1 MGVQLCLS
9 CARNLGADMTF
20 FQNIKIIGKISVVI
34 ISLIVVSLAV
44 ATASYTSSSTQSKNA
59 GWTDHTYE
67 VLDKVSNMMAAM
79 VDQETGM
86 RAYLLAGDPKFLEP
100 QIAGVK
106 AFQSNWNAAKSLT
119 SDNPAQQARLDE
131 VAKLADTWTTNVVK
145 PEMDLMKDTA
155 GREKARQIEVSG
167 AGKASMDGI
176 RAKVKELKDAETS
189 LLATRKADAA
199 AAAQMAKMSALG
211 GGIIMLLLS
220 AAGLLALNKTLVKP
234 LRSLNDCMLKLVQGH
249 NEVDVPGRDRKDE
262 LGDMAGAVETFRQTA
277 IAKIESDRTAAEN
290 RTMTEAERARA
301 AEADSKRAADM
312 TQATSGL
319 ADGLKQLAGGNLG
332 FELTEPFATDFEGL
346 RNDFNMA
353 VAQLRDTLSAVANAT
368 SAIDSGARELSSG
381 ANDLSKRTEQQAA
394 SLEETAAA
402 LDEITA
408 NVTTSSKRTDEARA
422 MAIDANKSAHTSGD
436 VVASAINAMQRIET
450 SSSQISNIIGVIDE
464 IAFQTNLLA
473 LNAGVEAARAGEA
486 GKGFA
491 VVAQEVRELA
501 QRSAQAAKEIK
512 DLIRTSAGE
521 VESGVKLVTATGDA
535 LKVIEQQVVAINT
548 QLDAIATSAR
558 EQSVGLAEVNTAVNQ
573 MDQTTQQNAAM
584 VEEAT
589 AASSSLAAEAD
600 KLRQLVGRF
609 HLGEQAGGF
618 GGPTASRSAGIPS
631 RAASASAHA
640 HRPAAGHASAPVRA
654 SKAVRVVSGGAAA
667 AIDSWE
673 EF

>member
-1 MGVQLCLS
+1 MG
-9 CARNLGADMTF
+9 T
-20 FQNIKIIGKISVVI
+20 FQNIKIMSKISAI
-34 ISLIVVSLAV
+34 IASLIFVSLLV
-44 ATASYTSSSTQSKNA
+44 ATVSYTSSSTQSRNA
-59 GWTDHTYE
+59 AWTEHTYE
-67 VLDKVSNMMAAM
+67 VLDKVSSMMAAM

-100 QIAGVK
+100 QIAGAK
-106 AFQSNWNAAKSLT
+106 AFQVNWEAAKRLT

-131 VAKLADTWTTNVVK
+131 VAKLAETWTTNVVK
-145 PEMDLMKDTA
+145 AEMDLMKDPAT
-155 GREKARQIEVSG
+155 REKARQIEISG

-176 RAKVKELKDAETS
+176 RGKVKELQDAETS
-189 LLATRKADAA
+189 LLGQRKSDAADAA
-199 AAAQMAKMSALG
+199 ELAKMTALG
-211 GGIIMLLLS
+211 GGIVMLLLS
-220 AAGLLALNKTLVKP
+220 AAGLFLLRKTLVNP
-234 LRSLNDCMLKLVQGH
+234 LRSLNDCMLQLVKGH
-249 NEVDVPGRDRKDE
+249 NEVEVPGRGRRDE

-277 IAKIESDRTAAEN
+277 IAKIESDRAAAEN
-290 RTMTEAERARA
+290 RSMTETERARA
-301 AEADSKRAADM
+301 AEADRKRSADM

-319 ADGLKQLAGGNLG
+319 AEGLKQLAGGNLG
-332 FELTEPFATDFEGL
+332 FELAQPFASDFEGL

-368 SAIDSGARELSSG
+368 SAIDNGARELSSG

-394 SLEETAAA
+394 SLEQTAAA

-422 MAIDANKSAHTSGD
+422 MAIDANKSAHASGD

-450 SSSQISNIIGVIDE
+450 SSNQISNIISVIDE

-521 VESGVKLVTATGDA
+521 VESGVKLVTATGEA
-535 LKVIEQQVVAINT
+535 LKVIEQHVVSINS

-589 AASSSLAAEAD
+589 AASNSLATEAD
-600 KLRQLVGRF
+600 KLRELVGRF
-609 HLGEQAGGF
+609 RLGQQAGAF
-618 GGPTASRSAGIPS
+618 GGATPSRSAGTQS
-631 RAASASAHA
+631 
-640 HRPAAGHASAPVRA
+640 RPAPA
-654 SKAVRVVSGGAAA
+654 AVRVNKSVRVASGGAAA
-667 AIDSWE
+667 AAAWD